1 MRLLDA
7 IFVSMGKLFNI
18 FEMAEKKGRS
28 VREFRTLVQN
38 GKIPYLRVGH
48 RTIWFDEQ
56 KVDQA
61 LARFEVKEVS
71 AK

>member
-1 MRLLDA
+1 MSKLL
-7 IFVSMGKLFNI
+7 NI
-18 FEMAEKKGRS
+18 FQIAEKKGRS
-28 VREFRTLVQN
+28 VREIRTLVQT

-61 LARFEVKEVS
+61 LKRFEIKAVD